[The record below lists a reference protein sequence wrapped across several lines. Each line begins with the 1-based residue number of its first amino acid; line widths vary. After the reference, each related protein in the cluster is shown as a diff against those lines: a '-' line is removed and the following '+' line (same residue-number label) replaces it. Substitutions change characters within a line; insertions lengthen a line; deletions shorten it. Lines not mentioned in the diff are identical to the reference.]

1 MVATFIAEVLSHG
14 HNHNLAD
21 RHVHWLESAT
31 TGLGARNAGQDYGP
45 AEFHNQKVTVIGRL
59 LRLQVR
65 KVLQQVSPVRIIEDE
80 RNHSIV

>member
-31 TGLGARNAGQDYGP
+31 TGLGACNAEQDYGP
-45 AEFHNQKVTVIGRL
+45 AEFHNQKVTVW
-59 LRLQVR
+59 
-65 KVLQQVSPVRIIEDE
+65 
-80 RNHSIV
+80 